1 LLNVLWQTN
10 RNTKAALTKT
20 QQNHNQM
27 EAKFKPQIQSTVY
40 PEIPC
45 SNFNEW
51 INYIKKEGI
60 LNSKVSEGTHSILL
74 NKFSSLQA
82 TYTSTKIYYN

>member
-1 LLNVLWQTN
+1 MFEKLYKDSSYKSSIKNISME
-10 RNTKAALTKT
+10 TK
-20 QQNHNQM
+20 M
-27 EAKFKPQIQSTVY
+27 KPQIQSTVY

-60 LNSKVSEGTHSILL
+60 LNSKISEGTHAILL
-74 NKFSSLQA
+74 NKFSSLES
-82 TYTSTKIYYN
+82 TYGLTNTKIYYN